1 MPIDKFSVFNKRKGK
16 SSAEIIQEQQRELK
30 QSRKEEAQ
38 RQQGEVA
45 FYGANV
51 DTHPMYQTQDKQ
63 KPTSDLNFDAPFDT
77 QASMV
82 ELKKSKFQYKDL
94 DITERKKHTQNI
106 LNKFKRNVR
115 KFQKEMQEGSQT
127 QVNQSLNGSALN
139 GT

>member
-1 MPIDKFSVFNKRKGK
+1 MN
-16 SSAEIIQEQQRELK
+16 
-30 QSRKEEAQ
+30 
-38 RQQGEVA
+38 
-45 FYGANV
+45 FYGVNAE
-51 DTHPMYQTQDKQ
+51 THPIYQTQDKQ

-82 ELKKSKFQYKDL
+82 ELKRSKFHYKDL
-94 DITERKKHTQNI
+94 DINERKKHTQHI

-127 QVNQSLNGSALN
+127 QVNQSLNSSALN